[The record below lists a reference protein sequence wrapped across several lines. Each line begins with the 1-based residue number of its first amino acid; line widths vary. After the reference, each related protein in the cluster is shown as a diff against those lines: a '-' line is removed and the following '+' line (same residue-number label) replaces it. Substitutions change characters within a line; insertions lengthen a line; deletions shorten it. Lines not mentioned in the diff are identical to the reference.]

1 MEMKKEITQHIT
13 LYKSDISTPIGLYL
27 KFIGK
32 NKGILLESA
41 EVDGRLGRYS
51 LLAWDFKFCLK
62 CKHGSMHV
70 EIMHPE
76 FDFLKEFEGR
86 KYFQALDEIISII
99 NPIPQGEVLP
109 PITRS
114 LIGYIGYECVSMF
127 EPILQKNILLEQA
140 ESIFVLPGK
149 QILYDHLHYNCFYIS
164 LDKNKL
170 KEPKQTIDVEGEI
183 KIGKIENSFTKQGFV
198 KAVEQTKDLI
208 FQGEAIQVV
217 LSNRFSSNFSGD
229 PFTVYRK
236 LRQTNPSPYMFF
248 LNLNDICLIGSSP
261 ELMVRSS
268 NGVAEVRPIAGT
280 RRRGTDKKEDNAL
293 AEELINDPKER
304 AEHVMLVDLGRNDLG
319 RIAKPGS
326 VEVVKF
332 MQIERFSHVMHL
344 TSYVKSKIK
353 DSVNAIDILKATFPA
368 GTVSGAPKIRAMQI
382 ISDMEAKKRGPYAG
396 AIGWIGLGDN
406 KMDLDTGIIIRSIWI
421 KGNKIFWQAG
431 AGIVADS
438 IPEKEWQECLNKA
451 KVIHKVLAEQSPVKG
466 LRRL

>member
-1 MEMKKEITQHIT
+1 MKKEITQHIT